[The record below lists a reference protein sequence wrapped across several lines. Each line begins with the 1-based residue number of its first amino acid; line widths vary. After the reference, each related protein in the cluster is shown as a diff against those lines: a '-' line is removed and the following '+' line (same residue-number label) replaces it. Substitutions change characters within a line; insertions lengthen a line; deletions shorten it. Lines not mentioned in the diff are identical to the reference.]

1 MKKLLISIVSILTF
15 LILVIGILTILNFVP
30 KTFTKSKISNKWLAS
45 SNKNTPLVI
54 PHGGAKET
62 YPENTMYAF
71 EKTSNYDAF
80 EIDLC
85 LTKDD
90 VLLTHHD
97 LHLGLMANQK
107 NKLVRKH
114 TYAEIIDLIKDNN
127 FPHVK
132 NFNGSSK
139 EESYDHLTN
148 DEIIAKEIIPVNI
161 EKVFQKFPNKLYILE
176 IKDFIKEDA
185 KKAVEILV
193 NLINKYNL
201 KENVIVASFNDYAIK
216 EFNKVTKDEI
226 PIMAATMDVAKF
238 AILSKLGLD
247 FFFSSNI
254 DCLSLPY
261 RETIDGKALEKLMSY
276 PSIIRNI
283 LAIKEK
289 KADNTYEY
297 YSNFHSKRIID
308 DAHRKKLSV
317 IYWTVNEES
326 EMEDLINKGVDGIIT
341 DNPKLLIQ
349 VLQKKGLK

>member
-1 MKKLLISIVSILTF
+1 MKKFLISIVAILSFF
-15 LILVIGILTILNFVP
+15 LVVIGVLTILNYVP
-30 KTFTKSKISNKWLAS
+30 KTFTKSKISSKWLAS
-45 SNKNTPLVI
+45 NNKNRPLVI

-107 NKLVRKH
+107 DKLVRKH
-114 TYAEIIDLIKDNN
+114 TYPEIIDLIKNNN
-127 FPHVK
+127 FPHVR

-139 EESYDHLTN
+139 EETYDHLTN
-148 DEIIAKEIIPVNI
+148 DEILSKQIIPVNI
-161 EKVFQKFPNKLYILE
+161 EKVFEKFPNKLYILE
-176 IKDFIKEDA
+176 IKDFIKDDA
-185 KKAVEILV
+185 KKSIDILV
-193 NLINKYNL
+193 SLINKYNL
-201 KENVIVASFNDYAIK
+201 KENVLVASFNDYAIK

-226 PIMAATMDVAKF
+226 PTMAATMDVAKF

-247 FFFSSNI
+247 FFFSSKV

-261 RETIDGKALEKLMSY
+261 REKLGGKTLDKLLSY
-276 PSIIRNI
+276 PSFIRNI
-283 LAIKEK
+283 LSIKEK
-289 KADNTYEY
+289 KSNNTYEY
-297 YSNFHSKRIID
+297 YSNFHSERIIK

-317 IYWTVNEES
+317 IYWTVNNES
-326 EMEDLINKGVDGIIT
+326 EMKELIEKGADGIIT
-341 DNPKLLIQ
+341 DNPKLLVE
-349 VLQKKGLK
+349 VLKKIK